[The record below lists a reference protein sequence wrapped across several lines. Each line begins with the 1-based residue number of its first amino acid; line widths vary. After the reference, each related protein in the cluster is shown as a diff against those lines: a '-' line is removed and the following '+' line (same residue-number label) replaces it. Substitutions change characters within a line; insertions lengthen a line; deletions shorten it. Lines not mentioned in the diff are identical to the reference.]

1 MLKILVVDDFSLFR
15 RGVRHLLVEG
25 FQGAKIGEAG
35 NFCDMLELLRRKPWD
50 VAVMDIS
57 IP

>member
-1 MLKILVVDDFSLFR
+1 MLKILVVDDFPLIR
-15 RGVRHLLVEG
+15 RGVRELLAEG
-25 FQGAKIGEAG
+25 FQGVKIGEAG
-35 NFCDMLELLRRKPWD
+35 NFHETLDLLRRKPWD